1 MSDSIK
7 RILSHDC
14 GAFWQFVK
22 YGVIGV
28 LSTIVQTAAFYVL
41 ASTALMCLNSDD
53 LAVRLLSL
61 PYVEISD
68 SVRAWRFGLATGI
81 GFVISNIFCWVMNRV
96 LVFKPGRHVWYVELA
111 MFMAVS
117 GFAMLLATVL
127 SGFLIS
133 RFGLMTTLAVLIEVF
148 VSFIFN
154 FLIRKF
160 IIFKG

>member
-28 LSTIVQTAAFYVL
+28 LSTIVQTAAFYFL
-41 ASTALMCLNSDD
+41 ASTALMCLNAEDV
-53 LAVRLLSL
+53 AVKYLSL
-61 PYVEISD
+61 PAADVSD
-68 SVRAWRFGLATGI
+68 SVRAWRFGWATGI

-96 LVFKPGRHVWYVELA
+96 FVFKPGRHVWYVELA
-111 MFMAVS
+111 MFMSVS
-117 GFAMLLATVL
+117 GLAMLLATVL
-127 SGFLIS
+127 SGILIS
-133 RFGLMTTLAVLIEVF
+133 RIGLMTTLAVLIEVF
-148 VSFIFN
+148 VSFVFN

-160 IIFKG
+160 VIFKG

>member
-1 MSDSIK
+1 MSDLIK

-28 LSTIVQTAAFYVL
+28 LSTVVQTAAFYIL
-41 ASTALMCLNSDD
+41 ASTALRCLDGDD
-53 LAVRLLSL
+53 FAVRFLSL
-61 PYVEISD
+61 PAAGVSD
-68 SVRAWRFGLATGI
+68 GVRAWRFGLATGI
-81 GFVISNIFCWVMNRV
+81 GFLISNLFCWLMNRAF
-96 LVFKPGRHVWYVELA
+96 VFKPGKHVWYIELA

-127 SGFLIS
+127 SGILIS
-133 RFGLMTTLAVLIEVF
+133 RFGLMTTIAVLVEVF
-148 VSFIFN
+148 VSFVFN

>member
-1 MSDSIK
+1 MFNSIK

-28 LSTIVQTAAFYVL
+28 LSTIVQAAAFYVL
-41 ASTALMCLNSDD
+41 ASTALMCLNADD

-61 PYVEISD
+61 PSVEVSD
-68 SVRAWRFGLATGI
+68 SVRAWRFGWATGI
-81 GFVISNIFCWVMNRV
+81 GFVISNVFCWVMNRAF
-96 LVFKPGRHVWYVELA
+96 VFKPGKHVWYIELA
-111 MFMAVS
+111 MFMVVS

-133 RFGLMTTLAVLIEVF
+133 RFALMTTVAVLIEVV
-148 VSFIFN
+148 VSFVFN